1 MGALRVPHVI
11 NRRRGGDLRRGTASA
26 RSSERWGL
34 GGHIGAPMS
43 SIGGGAV
50 MALRVVCYVNQF
62 FGQLGGEEK
71 AGVGPHVVDGAVGA
85 ARAVQQ
91 ALGDAGTVV
100 ATVIC
105 GDNYVA
111 EHADRAVA
119 ELVAVVAAARPD
131 LVIAG
136 PAFLAGRYGVA
147 CGALCAAVQAQLKI
161 PAVTG
166 MHAENPGV
174 ELYRRQGYV
183 VPTGSEATRML
194 EEVKRLVPLGLKLPR
209 GEAIGAPVAE
219 G

>member
-1 MGALRVPHVI
+1 MG
-11 NRRRGGDLRRGTASA
+11 S
-26 RSSERWGL
+26 
-34 GGHIGAPMS
+34 
-43 SIGGGAV
+43 
-50 MALRVVCYVNQF
+50 
-62 FGQLGGEEK
+62 
-71 AGVGPHVVDGAVGA
+71 

-111 EHADRAVA
+111 EQPERAVA
-119 ELVAVVAAARPD
+119 ELLALVAAQRPD
-131 LVIAG
+131 LVVAG

-147 CGALCAAVQAQLKI
+147 CGALCAAVQAQLGI

-174 ELYRRQGYV
+174 ELYRRQVYIV
-183 VPTGSEATRML
+183 ADR
-194 EEVKRLVPLGLKLPR
+194 RR
-209 GEAIGAPVAE
+209 GHAHARRGAARRWRS